1 MINGETINDFYC
13 DACNKKVDLT
23 KKAVLK
29 RLPNTL
35 IVHLNRI
42 IFDMETFTNCKVNDR
57 FEFPQQL
64 NLKEFMLDEVNKV
77 DAANF
82 AQK

>member
-13 DACNKKVDLT
+13 EHCKKKVDLT

-29 RLPNTL
+29 RLPNTM

-42 IFDMETFTNCKVNDR
+42 IFDMETFTNKKVNDR

-64 NLKEFMLDEVNKV
+64 NLREFMLDEVNKV

-82 AQK
+82 A